1 MVYQRSYRLGF
12 PFYFNMN
19 ADLLGK
25 AREQRKY
32 MTPAEKKLWSKIRGK
47 ALGVKFR
54 RQHPINRFIADFYC
68 HEARLIVE
76 VDGGYHGEEDQQ
88 ACDLGRTR
96 EVEEFGIRVIRFAN
110 EEVEED
116 LEGVVDRI
124 RSALP
129 HPPAPSLIASPPE
142 VSAIFLGHKF

>member
-1 MVYQRSYRLGF
+1 MGF
-12 PFYFNMN
+12 PIYFNVD

-25 AREQRKY
+25 AREQRKH

-76 VDGGYHGEEDQQ
+76 VDGGYHEEEEKKK
-88 ACDLGRTR
+88 AYDLGRTR
-96 EVEEFGIRVIRFAN
+96 ELEEFGIRVIRFMN

-116 LEGVVDRI
+116 LEGTVERI
-124 RSALP
+124 REVLP
-129 HPPAPSLIASPPE
+129 QPPFTNYE
-142 VSAIFLGHKF
+142 

>member
-1 MVYQRSYRLGF
+1 MVYQRSSRLGF
-12 PFYFNMN
+12 PFYFNVD

-76 VDGGYHGEEDQQ
+76 VDGGYHEEEDQQ
-88 ACDLGRTR
+88 AYDRGRTR
-96 EVEEFGIRVIRFAN
+96 ELEEFGIRVIRFTK
-110 EEVEED
+110 D
-116 LEGVVDRI
+116 EG
-124 RSALP
+124 
-129 HPPAPSLIASPPE
+129 
-142 VSAIFLGHKF
+142 